1 MKKIVFFLASLS
13 QPRCI
18 KRVKALHEAGFEVEV
33 YGYYR
38 GFYDINSFPEDIEVH
53 QWGEVKSGTGYV
65 KRLLKNRA
73 NINEVVRNKAGEDV
87 LYYAFGLDLALWLSM
102 HKHIHFV
109 YESSDLIYTYFG
121 SKILIDI
128 FKYIDKKIIAHSF
141 KTIFTSEGFQRYLYG
156 VRKVDNIIIQPNRVS
171 PFFNNVGRQV
181 LSLKEPEGIVF
192 SYVGAFRYPNT
203 IFRFARIIG
212 EKYPQHKFY
221 FYGDS
226 LLAYMA
232 KELAAKYPNVH
243 YFGKFRSPEDLE
255 KIYNAIDV
263 VVACYDASGINEQI
277 AEPNKLYEAICFCKP
292 IVVSE
297 GTFLSEQVKKMK
309 VGYSI
314 KADND
319 DSICD
324 FLNHLN
330 YADLE
335 CKSNIEK
342 QMQSSEYIDSIENI
356 KLAIKTYF
364 DYKHVCI

>member
-1 MKKIVFFLASLS
+1 MMKIVFFLASLS

-38 GFYDINSFPEDIEVH
+38 GFYDINSFPEDIKVH

-65 KRLLKNRA
+65 KRLLKNKV
-73 NINEVVRNKAGEDV
+73 NINEVVRNKACEDV

-121 SKILIDI
+121 SKMLIDI
-128 FKYIDKKIIAHSF
+128 FKYIDKKIIVRSF

-156 VRKVDNIIIQPNRVS
+156 MRKVDNIIIQPNRVS
-171 PFFNNVGRQV
+171 PFFDDVCRKV
-181 LSLKEPEGIVF
+181 LSLKEPEEIVF

-226 LLAYMA
+226 LLTYMA
-232 KELAAKYPNVH
+232 KELAEKYPNVY

-255 KIYNAIDV
+255 KIYNTIDV

-297 GTFLSEQVKKMK
+297 GTFLSEQVKKMQ

-324 FLNHLN
+324 FLNNLN
-330 YADLE
+330 YRDLVSFSE
-335 CKSNIEK
+335 NELRIDKK
-342 QMQSSEYIDSIENI
+342 EYIDSIDTI
-356 KLAIKTYF
+356 CKALWDVY
-364 DYKHVCI
+364 

>member
-38 GFYDINSFPEDIEVH
+38 GFYDINSFPEGIEVQ
-53 QWGEVKSGTGYV
+53 QWGEVKSGTGYI
-65 KRLLKNRA
+65 KKFLKNKV
-73 NINEVVRNKAGEDV
+73 NINEVLRKKKSEEV
-87 LYYAFGLDLALWLSM
+87 LYYAFGFDLALCLSM

-109 YESSDLIYTYFG
+109 YESSDLIYTYFRN
-121 SKILIDI
+121 KILIDI
-128 FKYIDKKIIAHSF
+128 FKYIDKKIIARSF
-141 KTIFTSEGFQRYLYG
+141 KTIFTSKGFQRYLYG
-156 VRKVDNIIIQPNRVS
+156 EKKVDNIIIQPNRVS
-171 PFFNNVGRQV
+171 PFFNNVCRRV
-181 LSLKEPEGIVF
+181 LSLKEQDGIVF

-203 IFRFARIIG
+203 VFRFARIIG

-226 LLAYMA
+226 LLTYMA
-232 KELAAKYPNVH
+232 KDLAEKYSNIR

-255 KIYNAIDV
+255 KIYNTIDV
-263 VVACYDASGINEQI
+263 VIACYDANGINEQI

-297 GTFLSEQVKKMK
+297 GTFLSEQVKNMR

-319 DSICD
+319 NSITD

-330 YADLE
+330 YRDLVYFSE
-335 CKSNIEK
+335 NELCIDKT
-342 QMQSSEYIDSIENI
+342 EYIDSIDI
-356 KLAIKTYF
+356 ISKDLFTF
-364 DYKHVCI
+364 YK

>member
-18 KRVKALHEAGFEVEV
+18 KRVKALHEAGYEVEV

-38 GFYDINSFPEDIEVH
+38 GFYDINSFPEDIEVY
-53 QWGEVKSGTGYV
+53 QWGEVESGSGYIG
-65 KRLLKNRA
+65 KLLKNRA
-73 NINEVVRNKAGEDV
+73 NINRVLQEKANEKV

-102 HKHIHFV
+102 HRHVHFV
-109 YESSDLIYTYFG
+109 YESSDLIYTYFK
-121 SKILIDI
+121 SKIVVDI
-128 FKYIDKKIIAHSF
+128 FKYIDKKIISRSF
-141 KTIFTSEGFQRYLYG
+141 KTIFTSEGFQRYLFG
-156 VRKVDNIIIQPNRVS
+156 TKNVDNVIIQPNRVS
-171 PFFNNVGRQV
+171 PFFNSVCRKA
-181 LSLKEPEGIVF
+181 LSLKESKGIIF

-203 IFRFARIIG
+203 IFRFAKIIG

-226 LLAYMA
+226 QLTYMA
-232 KELAAKYPNVH
+232 QELAAKYSNVH

-263 VVACYDASGINEQI
+263 VVACYDAKGINEQI

-309 VGYSI
+309 IGYSI

-319 DSICD
+319 EPICD
-324 FLNHLN
+324 FLNQIN

-335 CKSNIEK
+335 LKSGIEK
-342 QMQSSEYIDSIENI
+342 QMPSCEYIDSIENI
-356 KLAIKTYF
+356 KVAIKTYF
-364 DYKHVCI
+364 D

>member
-65 KRLLKNRA
+65 RRLLKNKV
-73 NINEVVRNKAGEDV
+73 NINEVVRNKACEDV

-102 HKHIHFV
+102 HKHINYI

-121 SKILIDI
+121 NKILIDI
-128 FKYIDKKIIAHSF
+128 FKYIDKKIIATSF

-156 VRKVDNIIIQPNRVS
+156 EKKVDNIIIQPNRVS
-171 PFFNNVGRQV
+171 PYFNNVCRRV
-181 LSLKEPEGIVF
+181 LSLKEQEGIVF

-203 IFRFARIIG
+203 VFRFARIIG

-226 LLAYMA
+226 QLTYMA
-232 KELAAKYPNVH
+232 KELAEKHSNIR

-255 KIYNAIDV
+255 KIYNTIDV
-263 VVACYDASGINEQI
+263 VVACYDANGINEQI

-297 GTFLSEQVKKMK
+297 ETFLSEQVKKMK

-324 FLNHLN
+324 FLNKLSCK
-330 YADLE
+330 DLM
-335 CKSNIEK
+335 SV
-342 QMQSSEYIDSIENI
+342 SENELRIDKKVYIDSIDTIREA
-356 KLAIKTYF
+356 LFTHYE
-364 DYKHVCI
+364 